1 MMEVQRFV
9 GIDVAKAQLDVALGL
24 DGQQFAVANDERGI
38 GALLQRLESADMVII
53 EATGGLE
60 VPVASA
66 LATAGIAVA
75 VVNPRQVRDFAR
87 ATGQL
92 AKTDALDARVLVR
105 FGVAVKPQVR
115 GLPDAQAQ
123 ALAALVNRRRQLVEM
138 LTAEKNRRANSPKV
152 IHKSIDEHIRWL
164 ESRLAGFDDELAAL
178 VRATPIWR
186 EREELLRSVPG
197 VGPVLATTLLA
208 HLPELGTLNRKQIA
222 ALAGLA
228 PFNRDSGSL
237 RGGRCIWGGRA
248 QVRRVLYMAV
258 VAALRANPAIKN
270 FYAGLRARGK
280 YPKSALTACMRKLL
294 VILNAMLHNNTH
306 WHSAAFTSSRPNLY
320 RLEGAQSEHGCC

>member
-1 MMEVQRFV
+1 MADVKRYV
-9 GIDVAKAQLDVALGL
+9 GIDVAKAQLDVALGSN
-24 DGQQFAVANDERGI
+24 GERFAVTNDERGI
-38 GALLQRLESADMVII
+38 NALLKRLEAADLVII

-60 VPVASA
+60 VTVAST
-66 LATAGIAVA
+66 LATAGIGVA

-92 AKTDALDARVLVR
+92 AKTDALDAQVLVR
-105 FGVAVKPQVR
+105 FGAAVKPQVR
-115 GLPDAQAQ
+115 ALPDAQAQ
-123 ALAALVNRRRQLVEM
+123 ALEALVNRRRQLVEM

-164 ESRLAGFDDELAAL
+164 EKRLAGFDDELAAL
-178 VRATPIWR
+178 IRATPIWR
-186 EREELLRSVPG
+186 ERDELLRSVPG

-208 HLPELGTLNRKQIA
+208 HLPELGALNRKQIA

-228 PFNRDSGSL
+228 PFNRDSGS
-237 RGGRCIWGGRA
+237 RCIWGGRA

-258 VAALRANPAIKN
+258 VSAVRSNPVIKN
-270 FYAGLRARGK
+270 FYAQLRARGK

-294 VILNAMLHNNTH
+294 VILNAMLHNHTH
-306 WHSAAFTSSRPNLY
+306 WHTTALTSSTSALY
-320 RLEGAQSEHGCC
+320 PPGGAVSEHGCC